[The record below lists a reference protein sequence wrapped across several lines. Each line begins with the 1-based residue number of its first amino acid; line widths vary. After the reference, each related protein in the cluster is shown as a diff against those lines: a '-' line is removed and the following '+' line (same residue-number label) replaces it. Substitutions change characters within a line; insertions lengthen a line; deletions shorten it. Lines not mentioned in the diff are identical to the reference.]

1 MSDQIKQQPY
11 IMPEI
16 VETADGCF
24 LVDKDGKVLERIPD
38 PDECMECGDTGPW
51 VDECTQLCEMCS
63 DWIMGPDDF
72 GDEDEEE

>member
-16 VETADGCF
+16 VETAEGRF

-38 PDECMECGDTGPW
+38 PDECM
-51 VDECTQLCEMCS
+51 
-63 DWIMGPDDF
+63 
-72 GDEDEEE
+72 